1 MGVTEEGEKRVYG
14 NGGGCVTATTTASR
28 KAKGRRFQQ
37 AVRDDIIKRLGIDPG
52 DIQST
57 GMGQAGCDL
66 YLSPEARKWFPF
78 AAECKFQEKVSLW
91 PWWNQCVENAEKED
105 LAPLL
110 LIRRSRTEPLAVLWW
125 DDFLAMVAAHNN
137 WMMLAV
143 ELLSRAMAAEI
154 PPDTKE
160 WEDAL

>member
-1 MGVTEEGEKRVYG
+1 MVAK
-14 NGGGCVTATTTASR
+14 TTSSR

-37 AVRDDIIKRLGIDPG
+37 EVRDDIITRLGIDPG
-52 DIQST
+52 DIRSV

-66 YLSPEARKWFPF
+66 YLSTEATKWFPF
-78 AAECKFQEKVSLW
+78 AVECKYQEKVSLW
-91 PWWNQCVENAEKED
+91 SWWDQCVTNASKED

-137 WMMLAV
+137 RMMLAV
-143 ELLSRAMAAEI
+143 ELLSHAMAAEI
-154 PPDTKE
+154 PPDAKDL
-160 WEDAL
+160 EDAL

>member
-1 MGVTEEGEKRVYG
+1 M
-14 NGGGCVTATTTASR
+14 TATTTASR

-66 YLSPEARKWFPF
+66 YLSPEARKWFPY
-78 AAECKFQEKVSLW
+78 AVECKNQEKVSLW
-91 PWWNQCVENAEKED
+91 SWWDQCVTNAENED
-105 LAPLL
+105 LVPLL

-125 DDFLAMVAAHNN
+125 DDFLAMRAACNN
-137 WMMLAV
+137 WMMLAID
-143 ELLSRAMAAEI
+143 LLARVMAADI
-154 PPDTKE
+154 PADSTAEVTPDDKDTQ
-160 WEDAL
+160 D